1 MRPRHLFPTVALAAV
16 LPVVAGC
23 TSSAATTQERI
34 VYLRQVAAQGA
45 ETGELLRDQEAPDID
60 KARCARA
67 FEGLTRPE
75 DYPADQDNGSA
86 SKEWAAQIREFFI
99 DSCVSGKPKSTPGDS
114 APTTTTTTPPD
125 TTTAT
130 TTTGV
135 PTSGTPTASTT
146 TTTTT
151 TTP

>member
-1 MRPRHLFPTVALAAV
+1 MRPRHMFPTVALAAV

-45 ETGELLRDQEAPDID
+45 ETGDLLRDQEAPDID

-99 DSCVSGKPKSTPGDS
+99 DSCVSGKPKSAPGDTDTTTTS
-114 APTTTTTTPPD
+114 TTTTTPD
-125 TTTAT
+125 TTTAIT
-130 TTTGV
+130 TTNA
-135 PTSGTPTASTT
+135 PTSDTATTT

>member
-1 MRPRHLFPTVALAAV
+1 MFPTVALAAV

-23 TSSAATTQERI
+23 SSSAATTQERI

-45 ETGELLRDQEAPDID
+45 ETGALLRDQEAPDID

-75 DYPADQDNGSA
+75 DYPADQDNGGA
-86 SKEWAAQIREFFI
+86 SKEWSAQIREFFI
-99 DSCVSGKPKSTPGDS
+99 DSCVSGKPKSAPGD
-114 APTTTTTTPPD
+114 ADTTTTTTPPD

-130 TTTGV
+130 TTTEV
-135 PTSGTPTASTT
+135 PTSGAPTT

-151 TTP
+151 TTAATTTTTTTP